1 MSEINASSIANKK
14 LYSAFGL
21 RISSDIE
28 LPELLFMGEHSHNET
43 VDAVIELAD
52 LTDII
57 NEFEPG
63 KYYYYKDDY
72 VLIVLPDTASYR
84 IVNGQRIQVMP
95 VAGVDARDYRIYL
108 LGVCAAILLFQRRT
122 VPLHGSSV
130 IIDGKAYAIVG
141 DCGAGKSTL
150 AAAFLREGYKLL
162 SDDIVAVTIDEKTG
176 TPIAHP
182 GFPQQKL
189 WQQSLNYFSME
200 SDQYKQVMV
209 DMDKY
214 SIPVMEQFHKESLPL
229 AGIFELDKA
238 DIVSVSIK
246 PLTHLERIQLFQ
258 YHTYSVELLSN
269 MGLEQW
275 HFSFAANTAFVVP
288 FYQLRRPAI
297 GFSAPSLVNEILHTV
312 SKGEV
317 VSR

>member
-1 MSEINASSIANKK
+1 MSEINASSIVNKK

-21 RISSDIE
+21 KISSDID
-28 LPELLFMGEHSHNET
+28 LPELLFMGEHSHDEG
-43 VDAVIELAD
+43 VDVVIEFAD

-63 KYYYYKDDY
+63 QYYYYKDDF

-84 IVNGQRIQVMP
+84 IVNGQYIQVMP

-150 AAAFLREGYKLL
+150 AAAFLREGYTLL
-162 SDDIVAVTIDEKTG
+162 SDDIVAVTIEDNSG
-176 TPIAHP
+176 IPIAHP

-200 SDQYKQVMV
+200 SDKYKQVMV
-209 DMDKY
+209 DMEKY
-214 SIPVMEQFHKESLPL
+214 AIPVAEQFHKESLPL
-229 AGIFELDKA
+229 AGVFELDKA
-238 DIVSVSIK
+238 NIEEVSIK
-246 PLTHLERIQLFQ
+246 PLTQLERIQLFR
-258 YHTYSVELLSN
+258 YHTYSVELLRN
-269 MGLEQW
+269 LGLEQW
-275 HFSFAANTAFVVP
+275 HFSFAAKAAFVIP
-288 FYQLRRPAI
+288 FYQLRRPAL
-297 GFSAPSLVNEILHTV
+297 GFSAPALVNEILHTV
-312 SKGEV
+312 SIGEV
-317 VSR
+317 ISR